1 MREAESNY
9 KLFALLKGGVLSSRL
24 KVCLQRDQPADDP
37 SYSSLGCLH
46 LMEIFLCC
54 GPYLASPHFLPIN
67 TENIFYALWISN
79 H

>member
-9 KLFALLKGGVLSSRL
+9 KLFALLKGGVISSRL

-37 SYSSLGCLH
+37 SCSSLGRLH
-46 LMEIFLCC
+46 LKEIFLCC
-54 GPYLASPHFLPIN
+54 GLYLASPHFLPIY
-67 TENIFYALWISN
+67 TENIFYALWISY